1 MEELQNLKCIPRTWF
16 EDIGF
21 KSGESLLFV
30 VKLLDRNKVSFEY
43 LGKFFKESLRVLE

>member
-21 KSGESLLFV
+21 KSGESLLSA
-30 VKLLDRNKVSFEY
+30 VKLSDRNKVSFEY
-43 LGKFFKESLRVLE
+43 LGNFFKESLRVLE